1 VTTRDGER
9 RAARFSTISLQ
20 SLTSGGASGNRQQM
34 IIVGLTGGI
43 GTGKSTVADFFS
55 ELGAY
60 VIDFDEL
67 TREVTRPG
75 SKAWKEIV
83 ECFGRGI
90 LNDDL
95 TINRQRL
102 ADIVFSDRAKL
113 TKLDRMVHPGV
124 FREDE
129 RITNQIARRDPEA
142 LIIKDIPLLF
152 EVGRPANMDKVVVV
166 SATRRNQL
174 ARLQEKGMTRREA
187 ENRIRSQLP
196 LGEKTKSADFVIDN
210 DGSLKETRRQVEE
223 IYLQLQ
229 QHNIGSGKGRT

>member
-1 VTTRDGER
+1 
-9 RAARFSTISLQ
+9 
-20 SLTSGGASGNRQQM
+20 M
-34 IIVGLTGGI
+34 IVVGLTGGV
-43 GTGKSTVADFFS
+43 GTGKSTVASFFR

-67 TREVTRPG
+67 ARQVTRPR

-83 ECFGRGI
+83 ECFGRGV

-95 TINRQRL
+95 TMNRQRL
-102 ADIVFSDRAKL
+102 AEIVFSDKAKL
-113 TKLDRMVHPGV
+113 MKLDRVVHPEV

-174 ARLQEKGMTRREA
+174 ARLREKGMTAEEA
-187 ENRIRSQLP
+187 ENRIKSQLP
-196 LGEKTKSADFVIDN
+196 LEEKTKSADFVVNN
-210 DGSLKETRRQVEE
+210 DGSLEKTRRQVEE

-229 QHNIGSGKGRT
+229 KQDNIGSGRGQT